1 MCVKILNSAGIILTV
16 IGTIWSI
23 WSVLRMSEKDIEQT
37 LTAGYQDNQ
46 NNIRTNGLRTQ
57 KKQTIKGLFLISIGS
72 LLQLLAIWL

>member
-37 LTAGYQDNQ
+37 LTAGYQANQ

-57 KKQTIKGLFLISIGS
+57 KKQTIRGLFLISIGS